1 MREIDNFS
9 FTIVVPA
16 AGLGKRMGHPKL
28 PKALVLFRK
37 RELFIWSISS
47 FLEFAESVIAV
58 IRKEQLELFLEFF
71 RKNSFQSFKH
81 AFQNS
86 SLGTAEAVHIG
97 LMHVNTEWTLVVWGD
112 HIGASRM
119 PPRRLLKHMD
129 NSSTDFILPLV
140 RRIRPYVYFTQNK
153 VNGIMTFHETKNG
166 AKVVSMGISD
176 CGVFLFRTGVI
187 ATFLESYFEAKK
199 DPCLAEINFLSLFGE
214 MQKSGITFKKVFLK
228 DELLTFGANSP
239 AELAA
244 FELALDSEDRSER

>member
-9 FTIVVPA
+9 FTVVVPA

-58 IRKEQLELFLEFF
+58 IRQEQLAIFLEFF
-71 RKNSFQSFKH
+71 RKNSFQSFRH
-81 AFQNS
+81 AFQNNS
-86 SLGTAEAVHIG
+86 SGTAEAVHIG
-97 LMHVNTEWTLVVWGD
+97 LKHVNTEWSLVVWGD

-119 PPRRLLKHMD
+119 PCLKLLKHID
-129 NSSTDFILPLV
+129 NSSADFILPLV
-140 RRIRPYVYFTQNK
+140 RRSRPYVYFTQNK
-153 VNGIMTFHETKNG
+153 DNGTITFHETKNG

-176 CGVFLFRTGVI
+176 CGVFLFRTGVV
-187 ATFLESYFEAKK
+187 ARFLERYFEAKE
-199 DPCLAEINFLSLFGE
+199 DPGLTEINFLSLFGE

-228 DELLTFGANSP
+228 DELLTFGANSLD
-239 AELAA
+239 ELSA
-244 FELALDSEDRSER
+244 FELALDSEDRRER